1 MGTISTPE
9 WYCGQQE
16 QMTAFQQRQVYR
28 EGLGQA
34 LSKRSSTF
42 LYCRAACAR
51 TQKIELN
58 SKIAAGKPSSLG
70 TSRYS
75 QWGVL
80 NEESGLLPVRN
91 PDVFHLNGV
100 VEEPT
105 AFALIRIE
113 PVDGPAFVRKHL
125 L

>member
-1 MGTISTPE
+1 
-9 WYCGQQE
+9 
-16 QMTAFQQRQVYR
+16 MTAFQQRQVYR

-34 LSKRSSTF
+34 LSKRSSTL

-51 TQKIELN
+51 TQKIQTELAGN
-58 SKIAAGKPSSLG
+58 LQIFAA
-70 TSRYS
+70 
-75 QWGVL
+75 GVL
-80 NEESGLLPVRN
+80 NEESGLLPVGN

-100 VEEPT
+100 IEEPT

>member
-1 MGTISTPE
+1 
-9 WYCGQQE
+9 
-16 QMTAFQQRQVYR
+16 MTAFQQRQVYR

-80 NEESGLLPVRN
+80 LLPVRN

-100 VEEPT
+100 IEEPT